1 MSFKVTISGMV
12 LKESINSVQF
22 LVEQTNEIYGANVKN
37 TMIISGM
44 IGEDESTVELYK
56 WAVMP
61 GSSSDCYKEV
71 SVEEKRHDKILR
83 KVVYSKAFVVDYS
96 ENYSNAMG
104 NGMFL
109 LTIRQL
115 SGNDVVCT
123 SEEGKKVEAIVDD
136 LSTATDNLEVP
147 KVASVAGV
155 AAAAATVANAVKSLK
170 SLPFNK
176 GLLPDVFDAL
186 DEVEKLKNIEALK
199 NMSPDALKF
208 FNKCVDCEK
217 LISKDIKGIVE
228 ECGGELAGFAYRLK
242 TPASFLEKIGPRAAL
257 KGISEKAMLSEINDV
272 VRYTQLA
279 DKDKLVDSF
288 NKTMDTLKGKGYNVK
303 AVKNT
308 WNDVNNPY
316 KGINSVLESPNG
328 QKFELQF
335 HTPES
340 FELKQGEM
348 HKLYEESRKLDPAS
362 DEAIKLNDKM
372 FKLSNSLEKP
382 KDIGKVVSKK

>member
-12 LKESINSVQF
+12 IEENIQSVQF
-22 LVEQTNEIYGANVKN
+22 LIEKPTDNYGSHEKN

-44 IGEDESTVELYK
+44 IGEDEGTVELYK
-56 WAVMP
+56 WALMP
-61 GSSSDCYKEV
+61 GSNSDCYKEV
-71 SVEEKRHDKILR
+71 SVEEMRHDKIVR
-83 KVVYSKAFVVDYS
+83 KVVYSKAFVLDYS
-96 ENYSNAMG
+96 ENYSNGTG
-104 NGMFL
+104 NGTFL

-115 SGNDVVCT
+115 SGNEIVCI
-123 SEEGKKVEAIVDD
+123 SEEGKKEAFD
-136 LSTATDNLEVP
+136 LNTVMDSLEDT
-147 KVASVAGV
+147 KVAG
-155 AAAAATVANAVKSLK
+155 AAATAAAVAKVVKSSK
-170 SLPFNK
+170 PLPFNK
-176 GLLPDVFDAL
+176 SILPDVFDAL
-186 DEVEKLKNIEALK
+186 DEGEKLKNIEALK

-208 FNKCVDCEK
+208 YNKCADCEK
-217 LISKDIKGIVE
+217 LISKDVKGIVE
-228 ECGGELAGFAYRLK
+228 ECGGTLAGFDYRLK

-257 KGISEKAMLSEINDV
+257 KGISEKEMLSEINDV
-272 VRYTQLA
+272 IRYTEIA

-288 NKTMDTLKGKGYNVK
+288 NKTMDDLKGKGYKVK

-316 KGINSVLESPNG
+316 KGVNSVLESPNG

-348 HKLYEESRKLDPAS
+348 HKLYEQSRRLDPSS

-372 FKLSNSLEKP
+372 FELSNSLEKP
-382 KDIGKVVSKK
+382 KDIGKVVSRK